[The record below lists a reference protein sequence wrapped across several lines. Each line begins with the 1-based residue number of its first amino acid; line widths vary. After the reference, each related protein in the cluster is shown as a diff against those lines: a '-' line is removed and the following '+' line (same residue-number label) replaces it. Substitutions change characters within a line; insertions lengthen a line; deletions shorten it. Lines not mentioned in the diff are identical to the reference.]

1 MGEGQKETPASSL
14 SAAHSIAIVARM
26 LTLEEDCREIERFL
40 DGYAGIYYAYLG
52 VLPDEAR
59 RTIRTLISEILAG
72 IARIRL
78 DLGLPQR
85 QTEVT
90 RLLTAH
96 LSRMW
101 VTLHESKGESL
112 RGYGVVP
119 DELTAYLEPRVEDLL
134 SLVASLRS
142 AVESVPK
149 PPGSQDAEDKPG
161 GV

>member
-1 MGEGQKETPASSL
+1 MNESQKATPAPAI
-14 SAAHSIAIVARM
+14 SAAHSIALVARM

-40 DGYAGIYYAYLG
+40 DGYAGIYYAYQG
-52 VLPDEAR
+52 VLSDDAR
-59 RTIRTLISEILAG
+59 QTIRALISGILAG
-72 IARIRL
+72 IARIRV

-85 QTEVT
+85 QIEVT

-119 DELTAYLEPRVEDLL
+119 DELTAYLEPRVEELL
-134 SLVASLRS
+134 GLAASLRS
-142 AVESVPK
+142 AIESVPK
-149 PPGSQDAEDKPG
+149 PSGADQVENKSD
-161 GV
+161 